1 MKCIKASHALINL
14 KKKFNNFKCQLSFH
28 FEYYEI
34 VYYQY
39 FRGSTVKLS
48 EMETS
53 KVFQISSLSNDK
65 IITFIL
71 QLTVENNCTYLTFL
85 QVLLFL
91 NESDGLMRYSDF
103 F

>member
-1 MKCIKASHALINL
+1 MKLFIINTSEAAIKLN
-14 KKKFNNFKCQLSFH
+14 
-28 FEYYEI
+28 
-34 VYYQY
+34 
-39 FRGSTVKLS
+39 

-65 IITFIL
+65 IITTFIL
-71 QLTVENNCTYLTFL
+71 QLTLEKNCTYLTFL